1 MATCSVIKDTC
12 FLLYNN
18 LFLQDGIN
26 SNHVSYHLYLGDT
39 QSFVVLLS
47 KLSFLVSR
55 FLFKKSPSNSTTYI
69 QLSSQVFFPTQTFS
83 FQENWLHNWIH
94 VIIHYS
100 FRIKGIDPSLTP
112 PPLTYKSS
120 HWFLPLLF
128 HLFLPYYFHYSSLRV
143 NAHHT
148 MDITLS
154 NLASLLLSDN
164 TKKCLYINLPTS
176 CSLCFTTMQKLL
188 PVTKNCFFSFLFK
201 AFYVA
206 HELTFISFFHI
217 LAYLCAHP
225 LTYSLV

>member
-1 MATCSVIKDTC
+1 MGSTLIMSEIISVWVI
-12 FLLYNN
+12 
-18 LFLQDGIN
+18 
-26 SNHVSYHLYLGDT
+26 T
-39 QSFVVLLS
+39 QSFVAFLS

-55 FLFKKSPSNSTTYI
+55 FLLKKSPSNSTTYI

-100 FRIKGIDPSLTP
+100 FRIKGIGPFLTP
-112 PPLTYKSS
+112 PSLTYKSS

-128 HLFLPYYFHYSSLRV
+128 HLFLPFYFRYSSLRV

-154 NLASLLLSDN
+154 NLASLLLSEN

-176 CSLCFTTMQKLL
+176 CSLCFTTTQNYFLL
-188 PVTKNCFFSFLFK
+188 PKTAFSAFFLRPSTLLMNLLSFHSFTYLLI
-201 AFYVA
+201 YA
-206 HELTFISFFHI
+206 HIH
-217 LAYLCAHP
+217 
-225 LTYSLV
+225 